1 MIPSGTVVVNTSA
14 TNLATLS
21 VGGGTLTFSGSSAL
35 TTTGNFSITGG
46 MFSTGSGALTVGGN
60 LSINSNNVGL
70 VGYWKLDETATP
82 ANDAVSTNNM
92 TWNGG
97 PTASTS
103 VPVVGF
109 SDTHSLAM
117 TSSQYAT
124 SAALSGI
131 ATCGPRR

>member
-1 MIPSGTVVVNTSA
+1 MVNTSA

-35 TTTGNFSITGG
+35 TTTGNFTLLPAGRSRP
-46 MFSTGSGALTVGGN
+46 AAAPWTVGGN

-82 ANDAVSTNNM
+82 ANDAVSTNDL

-131 ATCGPRR
+131 AAGGRRR